1 MGHLI
6 IKNELTEI
14 TKGINVIF
22 EMALEGGLSRADF
35 GLVAFPCEHNRFLQG
50 AAKGEA
56 DRPREGCVLTNGSE
70 ISSGDFAVLPAAEEE
85 DAAGV
90 FRNGVFKNGCS
101 GHADSI

>member
-35 GLVAFPCEHNRFLQG
+35 GLVAFPSEHNRFL
-50 AAKGEA
+50 
-56 DRPREGCVLTNGSE
+56 
-70 ISSGDFAVLPAAEEE
+70 
-85 DAAGV
+85 
-90 FRNGVFKNGCS
+90 
-101 GHADSI
+101 